1 MKFLPLKAVRWLT
14 ALLTLALAAS
24 PGFAQISPKR
34 ILIIRHAEKAVVAE
48 ASVHLSDVGETRAKR
63 LHELFEKS
71 ADRPEPFAKPDFV
84 FATNNTKM
92 SHRPVETVTPLA
104 KHLMLPINNR
114 FHNTADA
121 TRKGIADLC
130 KEILEEE
137 KYRGK
142 TILVCWHHGTMT
154 ELAVGLKAT
163 KVPNRWRADRF
174 DRVWEL
180 TYDATGVAALVDRP
194 QRLLKEDTVK

>member
-1 MKFLPLKAVRWLT
+1 MTAFLA
-14 ALLTLALAAS
+14 LALAAAPS
-24 PGFAQISPKR
+24 LAQNSPKR
-34 ILIIRHAEKAVVAE
+34 ILIIRHAEKPTTDD
-48 ASVHLSDVGETRAKR
+48 ASVHLSEVGEARAKR
-63 LHELFEKS
+63 LSELFEKS
-71 ADRPEPFAKPDFV
+71 ADRTEPFAKPDFI

-92 SHRPVETVTPLA
+92 SRRPVETVTPLA
-104 KHLMLPINNR
+104 KSLKLSINDR

-130 KEILEEE
+130 KELLEGE

-142 TILVCWHHGTMT
+142 TILISWHHGTMT
-154 ELAVGLKAT
+154 ELAAGLKAT
-163 KVPNRWRADRF
+163 SIPKKWRADRF

-194 QRLLKEDTVK
+194 QRLLKDDSAK